1 MSAELLD
8 GRKTAATIHEEVREK
23 VARLKAEHQVVPGLA
38 TVLVGADPASQSYIS
53 MKERQCEKAGMR
65 AFGRHLPEDID
76 QADLM
81 AEIAELNADPQI
93 HGILVQLPLPD
104 HLDEDQTL
112 AAIALDKDVDGFHPV
127 NIARL
132 TLQGVEPTF
141 APAMPLGCI
150 ELLDRYDVA
159 IERRE
164 AVVLGPTNIVG
175 LPTAML
181 LLHRGA
187 TLSVCHP
194 HSRDL
199 PGISKRADIL
209 VAAIDE
215 PGMVKGDWVKPGAA
229 VIDVGW
235 SRVKDPTAE
244 SGYRVVGNVDF
255 DEVKEVAGHLTPVPG
270 GTGPMTIA
278 MLLQN
283 TLLSAQRSTGSLSEV
298 TAEQA

>member
-1 MSAELLD
+1 MTAELLD
-8 GRKTAATIHEEVREK
+8 GRATSAAIREEVKAAVE
-23 VARLKAEHQVVPGLA
+23 ALKAEHDVVPGLA
-38 TVLVGADPASQSYIS
+38 TVLVGENPASQSYVS
-53 MKERQCEKAGMR
+53 MKERQCEQAGMR
-65 AFGRHLPEDID
+65 AFGRHLPEDIS

-81 AEIAELNADPQI
+81 AEIADLNADARV

-104 HLDEDQTL
+104 HLDEDATL
-112 AAIALDKDVDGFHPV
+112 AAIALEKDVDGFHPV

-132 TLQGVEPTF
+132 ALQGVEPTF
-141 APAMPLGCI
+141 APCMPLGCI
-150 ELLDRYDVA
+150 ELLDRYDVD
-159 IERRE
+159 IHGRE
-164 AVVLGPTNIVG
+164 AVVLGPSNIVG

-187 TLSVCHP
+187 TLNICHP
-194 HSRDL
+194 HTEDL
-199 PGISKRADIL
+199 PGISRRGDIL

-235 SRVKDPTAE
+235 SRVKDETAE
-244 SGYRVVGNVDF
+244 KGYRVMGNVAF
-255 DEVKEVAGHLTPVPG
+255 DEVKEVAGYVTPVPG

-283 TLLSAQRSTGSLSEV
+283 TLLSARREAGLV
-298 TAEQA
+298 D

>member
-8 GRKTAATIHEEVREK
+8 GRKTSAKIHEEVRDK

-38 TVLVGADPASQSYIS
+38 TVLVGGDPASQSYVS

-65 AFGRHLPEDID
+65 AFGHHLPEDID

-112 AAIALDKDVDGFHPV
+112 AAIALDKDVDGFHPI

-187 TLSVCHP
+187 TLSICHP

-199 PGISKRADIL
+199 PGISRRADIL

-255 DEVKEVAGHLTPVPG
+255 DEVEAVAGHLTPVPG

-283 TLLSAQRSTGSLSEV
+283 TLLSAQRSSGSLPG
-298 TAEQA
+298 

>member
-1 MSAELLD
+1 LLD
-8 GRKTAATIHEEVREK
+8 GRATSATIRQEVKAGVEQ
-23 VARLKAEHQVVPGLA
+23 LKAEHDVVPGLA
-38 TVLVGADPASQSYIS
+38 TVLVGENPASQTYVS
-53 MKERQCEKAGMR
+53 MKEKQCEQAGMR
-65 AFGRHLPEDID
+65 AFGHHLPEDIG
-76 QADLM
+76 QADLTV
-81 AEIAELNADPQI
+81 EIAALNADPRV

-104 HLDEDQTL
+104 HLDEDETL
-112 AAIALDKDVDGFHPV
+112 AAIALEKDVDGFHPV

-141 APAMPLGCI
+141 APCMPLGCV
-150 ELLDRYDVA
+150 ELLDRYQVD
-159 IERRE
+159 IKGKE
-164 AVVLGPTNIVG
+164 AVVLGPSNIVG

-187 TLSVCHP
+187 TLSICHP
-194 HSRDL
+194 RTEDL
-199 PGISKRADIL
+199 PAASKRADIL

-235 SRVKDPTAE
+235 SRVKDETAE
-244 SGYRVVGNVDF
+244 KGYRVIGNVDF
-255 DEVKEVAGHLTPVPG
+255 DAVKEVAGYVTPVPG

-283 TLLSAQRSTGSLSEV
+283 TLLSAERHVGLV
-298 TAEQA
+298 D